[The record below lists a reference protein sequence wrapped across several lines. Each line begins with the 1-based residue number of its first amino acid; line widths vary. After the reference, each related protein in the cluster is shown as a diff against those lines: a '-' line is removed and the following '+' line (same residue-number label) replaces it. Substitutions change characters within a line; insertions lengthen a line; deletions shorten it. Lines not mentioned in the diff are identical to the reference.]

1 MKKDKIKFKY
11 KFFLAF
17 VAAASTLVIG
27 FAFFAYQLI
36 NTPNVLVTED
46 LPDDVSEDYVYTLLI
61 KKGDTFD
68 DVVTQLAKDSV
79 LVNEMYFRSVAK
91 FRKYPEHIK
100 AGRYIIEQNMS
111 NFDLVQMLRAGKQ
124 TPVKIT
130 FNNVRLKKDLGGKL
144 CKNIAADSLKFSQ
157 LLNDPT
163 VVAKYG
169 FDTTTIACMFLP
181 NTYEVYW
188 TIDEHELLDKMHV
201 EYKKVWTEERLQKAD
216 KQGLTP
222 IQVSILASI
231 VDSETI
237 KKEEKKRIAGLY
249 LNRLNKNWNLA
260 ADPTVVFAVGDFTIK
275 RVLSKYLEIDSPYN
289 TYKYSG
295 LPPGPIRIPT
305 ISAIDAVL
313 NPEQHKYMF
322 MCAKED
328 FSGFHNFAITGAQ
341 HSRNAN
347 KYRLALSRA
356 GIRK

>member
-1 MKKDKIKFKY
+1 MKKDKIELKY

-17 VAAASTLVIG
+17 VAGASTLVIG
-27 FAFFAYQLI
+27 FTYFVYQLL
-36 NTPNVLVTED
+36 NTPNILIGED
-46 LPDDVSEDYVYTLLI
+46 FPDNYTYTLLI
-61 KKGDTFD
+61 QKQDSFD
-68 DVVTQLAKDSV
+68 KIVNQLKEDSV
-79 LVNEMYFRSVAK
+79 LENEMYFRFVAK
-91 FRKYPEHIK
+91 VRGYTEHIK
-100 AGRYIIEQNMS
+100 AGRYVIQQEMS
-111 NFDLVQMLRAGKQ
+111 NFDLVQMLRGGKQ

-130 FNNVRLKKDLGGKL
+130 FNNVRLKQDLGGRL
-144 CKNIAADSLKFSQ
+144 CKNISADSVKFSQ
-157 LLNDPT
+157 LLNNPK

-169 FDTTTIACMFLP
+169 FDTTTIAAMFLP

-188 TIDEHELLDKMHV
+188 TIDENQLLDKMHK
-201 EYKKVWTEERLQKAD
+201 EYEKFWTKKRLQQAD

-237 KKEEKKRIAGLY
+237 KNGEKKRVAGLY
-249 LNRLNKNWNLA
+249 LNRLNKNWKLE
-260 ADPTVVFAVGDFTIK
+260 ADPTVVFALGDFPIK
-275 RVLSKYLEIDSPYN
+275 RVLSKYLEVDSPYN

-295 LPPGPIRIPT
+295 LPPGVIRIPT

-328 FSGFHNFAITGAQ
+328 FSGFHNFAITGREHA
-341 HSRNAN
+341 RNAR
-347 KYRLALSRA
+347 KYRAALSRA